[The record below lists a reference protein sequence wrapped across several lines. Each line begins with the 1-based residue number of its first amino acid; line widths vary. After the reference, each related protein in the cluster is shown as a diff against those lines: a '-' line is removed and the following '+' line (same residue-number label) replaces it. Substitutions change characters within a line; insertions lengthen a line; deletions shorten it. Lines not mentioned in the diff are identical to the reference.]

1 MFHRGYED
9 ERRGEG
15 DAERLGHDA
24 VVLVEGVFED
34 VQLEPAVE
42 VLEEDPPEVV
52 ALGDEDGVL
61 VHQVA
66 EVGEGGAEHGV
77 GGDVGEAAAGVVF
90 GQAGLDRGDVRDDA
104 ARPEAW
110 QHGVEGLEGA
120 AERDAVDDQLG
131 GEGLHLVGR
140 GEAEGVIDETHA
152 ARVGLEDGH
161 LVIEAEQ
168 VGEERT
174 HPTRSEDKDLHD
186 SAAFSPWFITIICWR
201 TDSSWMFLRIA
212 CTKSGFSSIA
222 APALARFSRISP

>member
-15 DAERLGHDA
+15 NAERLGYDA

-34 VQLEPAVE
+34 VQLQPAVE
-42 VLEEDPPEVV
+42 ILEKYPPEVV

-104 ARPEAW
+104 VGLEVG

-120 AERDAVDDQLG
+120 AECDAVDDQLG

-168 VGEERT
+168 VGEERP
-174 HPTRSEDKDLHD
+174 HPTRTEDEDLHD
-186 SAAFSPWFITIICWR
+186 WAAL
-201 TDSSWMFLRIA
+201 SS
-212 CTKSGFSSIA
+212 
-222 APALARFSRISP
+222 

>member
-1 MFHRGYED
+1 MLMTKRPGVA
-9 ERRGEG
+9 EG
-15 DAERLGHDA
+15 
-24 VVLVEGVFED
+24 
-34 VQLEPAVE
+34 
-42 VLEEDPPEVV
+42 PEFGKETFSRMESASPSVNR
-52 ALGDEDGVL
+52 GVL
-61 VHQVA
+61 ARSLSKSSAWAWAAAMSALPGLFAVGL
-66 EVGEGGAEHGV
+66 EVG
-77 GGDVGEAAAGVVF
+77 
-90 GQAGLDRGDVRDDA
+90 
-104 ARPEAW
+104 

-120 AERDAVDDQLG
+120 AECDAVDDQLG

-174 HPTRSEDKDLHD
+174 HPTRTEDKDLHD
-186 SAAFSPWFITIICWR
+186 SVAFSPWFITIICWR
-201 TDSSWMFLRIA
+201 TDSSWMFLRMA